1 MNRKGMTLV
10 ELIIIMVIVGIGATL
25 LAPNIGAW
33 LPTYR
38 LKSATRDVVSA
49 MRVAQLKAISTNTT
63 YRISFDLGAGSFIVQ
78 YRDSGGNFVNDELTG
93 TLPGGVQIKATT
105 FGGGIVDFNA
115 NSTATDG
122 NISLRNTKG
131 TEKTIR
137 LSGLTG
143 RVRVE

>member
-10 ELIIIMVIVGIGATL
+10 ELIIVMVIVAIGATL
-25 LAPNIGAW
+25 MVPGIGAW

-38 LKSATRDVVSA
+38 LKSATRDFVSA
-49 MRVAQLKAISTNTT
+49 MRLAQLKAISTNTR
-63 YRISFDLGAGSFIVQ
+63 YRVSFDLGAGSYIIQ
-78 YRDSGGNFVNDELTG
+78 YRDAGGNYVDDELAG
-93 TLPGGVQIKATT
+93 TLPGGVQFKATT
-105 FGGGIVDFNA
+105 FGGGIVEFWP

-143 RVRVE
+143 RVRIE